1 MPARFVY
8 LSVSAKPNFPTRYK
22 EAPVQAQSL
31 AILPVFCGISGS
43 IKATLSECSIYINFL
58 NFKIIA
64 HKHQIRRLADGDWAD
79 LITQADWFCGIYCAA
94 AKRGFKIDSE
104 WKQIF
109 KFIKKRSGLGFMQG
123 LSVDES
129 VKTGDI
135 IKEAQKN
142 ALIIIS
148 CGTNDLRFL
157 PPLIIT
163 QKHIDEMQEKLRQS
177 LKKFA

>member
-1 MPARFVY
+1 
-8 LSVSAKPNFPTRYK
+8 
-22 EAPVQAQSL
+22 
-31 AILPVFCGISGS
+31 
-43 IKATLSECSIYINFL
+43 
-58 NFKIIA
+58 
-64 HKHQIRRLADGDWAD
+64 
-79 LITQADWFCGIYCAA
+79 
-94 AKRGFKIDSE
+94 
-104 WKQIF
+104 
-109 KFIKKRSGLGFMQG
+109 MQG

>member
-1 MPARFVY
+1 
-8 LSVSAKPNFPTRYK
+8 
-22 EAPVQAQSL
+22 
-31 AILPVFCGISGS
+31 
-43 IKATLSECSIYINFL
+43 
-58 NFKIIA
+58 
-64 HKHQIRRLADGDWAD
+64 
-79 LITQADWFCGIYCAA
+79 
-94 AKRGFKIDSE
+94 
-104 WKQIF
+104 
-109 KFIKKRSGLGFMQG
+109 MQG

-129 VKTGDI
+129 VKTSDI

-177 LKKFA
+177 LKNIA